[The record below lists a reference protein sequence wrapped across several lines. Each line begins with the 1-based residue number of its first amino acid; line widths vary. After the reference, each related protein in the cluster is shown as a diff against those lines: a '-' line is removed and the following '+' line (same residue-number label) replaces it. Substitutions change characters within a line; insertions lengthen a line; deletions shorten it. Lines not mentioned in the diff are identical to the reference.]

1 MLLNCIITTYNRPV
15 DIVKRAVNSALRQVN
30 STCEIEVVVVNDAP
44 ENTELSK
51 RLEKEFSSMDSVRY
65 ISHEHNMGACAAR
78 NTGIRE
84 STGEIIGF
92 LDDDD
97 EWL

>member
-44 ENTELSK
+44 ENTELS
-51 RLEKEFSSMDSVRY
+51 
-65 ISHEHNMGACAAR
+65 
-78 NTGIRE
+78 T
-84 STGEIIGF
+84 
-92 LDDDD
+92 
-97 EWL
+97 